1 MTEAEHTTP
10 VLLDKLA
17 KVCARFGSNFD
28 GERSTAAKLADQM
41 VREAGLTWP
50 DMIALRPPTRRRSWR
65 EPNHISSAVDMCL
78 AFPIPLTEW
87 ERGFAASVASCARF
101 TAKQKAVMER
111 IIDKCRHYAAMK
123 EAADG

>member
-1 MTEAEHTTP
+1 MDEAQQVATA
-10 VLLDKLA
+10 LIDKLA

-28 GERSTAAKLADQM
+28 GERSAAAKLADQL

-50 DMIALRPPTRRRSWR
+50 DVIGEPRPPRRRVWR
-65 EPNHISSAVDMCL
+65 EPSDVSSAVDMCL
-78 AFPIPLTEW
+78 AFPEPLTEW
-87 ERGFAASVASCARF
+87 ERGFAVSVASRARF
-101 TAKQKAVMER
+101 AAKQKAVMAR